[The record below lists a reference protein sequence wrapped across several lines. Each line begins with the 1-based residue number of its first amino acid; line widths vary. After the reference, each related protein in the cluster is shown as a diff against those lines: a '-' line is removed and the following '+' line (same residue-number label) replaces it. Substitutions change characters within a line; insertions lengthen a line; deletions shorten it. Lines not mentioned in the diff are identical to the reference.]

1 MLAGHKQELL
11 KGTDTKITT
20 VLFDLGGTLAMNYA
34 YKCAETSAVPVK
46 FVFQLAGPSDFEP
59 TDWSLLK
66 QVNKIKTDTEF
77 LQWMTGVDITEE
89 MLESGDFKR
98 YVDEI
103 SPARLVNSTSV
114 PTLVGYGLKDHA
126 VPASSRILMLE
137 ALEKSGIAYDYI
149 EFPNSNHGMYADL
162 DNLQEFMDK
171 SLEYCEEYF
180 D

>member
-1 MLAGHKQELL
+1 
-11 KGTDTKITT
+11 
-20 VLFDLGGTLAMNYA
+20 MNYA

-66 QVNKIKTDTEF
+66 QVNKIKTNTEF

-162 DNLQEFMDK
+162 DKLQEFMDK
-171 SLEYCEEYF
+171 SLEYCKEYF